1 MILTAD
7 NLMRKTQFINYS
19 LLFGF
24 LLLIF
29 ACAKPKPWPSSPLCD
44 FSKYESQETSFANLD
59 SMKKQ
64 LLGHYAHYDVVSYE
78 DTTTKTPMLTFVIS
92 YGFTDFHMD
101 ENGDIIQ
108 ANQFVRA
115 SHKINQKLIKS
126 GISDESVQ
134 AIQPQ
139 FQKVEISK
147 KDGKWHILRPPTPTL
162 LGINGDPLQPL
173 SKDRNDPNLTD
184 PDGDGKPG
192 VTVNIS
198 IAKILKGE
206 IYITRREI
214 FTYFLQLNNDGTLTG
229 YVKDDSEQF
238 VVGASMKI
246 LDQASNNFQ
255 HPSKG
260 MNPILLVPVSDDI
273 DTLEELMAIRDEI
286 FPKEPDFF

>member
-1 MILTAD
+1 
-7 NLMRKTQFINYS
+7 MRKTQFINYS

-29 ACAKPKPWPSSPLCD
+29 ACSKPKPWPSSPLYD
-44 FSKYESQETSFANLD
+44 FSKYESEETSIASLD

-92 YGFTDFHMD
+92 YGFTDFRMD

-147 KDGKWHILRPPTPTL
+147 EDGKWHILRSPTPTL

-192 VTVNIS
+192 VTVNIN

>member
-1 MILTAD
+1 
-7 NLMRKTQFINYS
+7 MRKTQFINYG

-24 LLLIF
+24 LLF
-29 ACAKPKPWPSSPLCD
+29 VSSCAKQTPWPASPLYD
-44 FSKYESQETSFANLD
+44 FSKYENEETSVSNLD

-78 DTTTKTPMLTFVIS
+78 DTTTKSPMLTFIIS

-101 ENGDIIQ
+101 DKGDIIQ
-108 ANQFVRA
+108 SQRFVRA
-115 SHKINQKLIKS
+115 SHKINQKQIKS
-126 GISDESVQ
+126 EFSDESVQ
-134 AIQPQ
+134 AIKPRH
-139 FQKVEISK
+139 QKVEISK

-162 LGINGDPLQPL
+162 LGINGDPSQPL

-184 PDGDGKPG
+184 PDGDDKPG
-192 VTVNIS
+192 VTVNIN

-260 MNPILLVPVSDDI
+260 MNPILLVPISDDI

-286 FPKEPDFF
+286 FPKEPDFFEPK